1 MNADKRG
8 LGRKFKKY
16 QAGDGFDNV
25 SGSYLG
31 G

>member
-1 MNADKRG
+1 MNADRRG
-8 LGRKFKKY
+8 VGLKFKKY
-16 QAGDGFDNV
+16 QAGDGFYNV